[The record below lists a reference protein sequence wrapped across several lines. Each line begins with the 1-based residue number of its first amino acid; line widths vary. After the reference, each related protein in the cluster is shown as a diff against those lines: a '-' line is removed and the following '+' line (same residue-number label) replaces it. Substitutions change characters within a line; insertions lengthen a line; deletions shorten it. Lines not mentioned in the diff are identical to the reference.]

1 MKMKGKKRVV
11 GVICVVVVLL
21 VTVIP
26 FSISAVL
33 YEMTFGRYETQEP
46 YLRDISEFDGL
57 EVEQVSFQSKEGNEL
72 AGYLYTHQG
81 SQSYEGIIV
90 LAHGLGGGGQ
100 NSYMDVAHYFTSNG
114 FLVFA
119 YDATG
124 NDNSEGKSVRGI
136 PQGVEDLEQAIA
148 YIKTDAKL
156 KEYPICLFGHSWG
169 GYSVANVLSFCPEI
183 KAVVSCSGFHR
194 SSDLIEAQGR
204 QMVGGVI
211 NILLPYVRL
220 YEKIKFGAYA
230 DTTAMEGF
238 EQSDAAVYIV
248 HSQDDTTVLPE
259 YGYDLYQQKYA
270 NDPRFQFCLFEESG
284 HNFVYYSDEAREY
297 VARFNEAFSEYFETH
312 ELTEETRVE
321 YIHENMDKQQAFAL
335 NEELF
340 ADFLEFYRNSIVS

>member
-11 GVICVVVVLL
+11 GVICVAAVLL
-21 VTVIP
+21 LTVIP
-26 FSISAVL
+26 FSVSAVL
-33 YEMTFGRYETQEP
+33 YETTFGRYETQEP
-46 YLRDISEFDGL
+46 YLRDISEFEGL
-57 EVEQVSFQSKEGNEL
+57 EVEKVSFQSKEGNGL

-114 FLVFA
+114 FLVFS

-136 PQGVEDLEQAIA
+136 PQGVEDLEQAIT
-148 YIKTDAKL
+148 YVKTDAKL

-183 KAVVSCSGFHR
+183 KAVVSCAGFHR

-220 YEKIKFGAYA
+220 YEKIKFGEYA
-230 DTTAMEGF
+230 DTTAIEGF
-238 EQSDAAVYIV
+238 EQSNAAVYIV

-270 NDPRFQFCLFEESG
+270 NDPRFQFCLFEDRG

-297 VARFNEAFSEYFETH
+297 VARFNEGFSEYFENH
-312 ELTEETRVE
+312 ELTEETKAE
-321 YIHENMDKQQAFAL
+321 YIHENMDKQQAFEL
-335 NEELF
+335 DEELF
-340 ADFLEFYRNSIVS
+340 ENFLEFYRNSIAS

>member
-1 MKMKGKKRVV
+1 MKGKKRLI

-21 VTVIP
+21 LTVIP
-26 FSISAVL
+26 FSVSAVL
-33 YEMTFGRYETQEP
+33 YEMTFGRYKTEEP

-72 AGYLYTHQG
+72 AGYIYTHKG
-81 SQSYEGIIV
+81 AQSYEGIIV
-90 LAHGLGGGGQ
+90 LAHGLGGGGH

-124 NDNSEGKSVRGI
+124 NDNSEGKSVRRI

-148 YIKTDAKL
+148 YVKTDAKL
-156 KEYPICLFGHSWG
+156 KEYPICLFAHSWG
-169 GYSVANVLSFCPEI
+169 GYSVANVLNFYPEI
-183 KAVVSCSGFHR
+183 EAVVSCSGFHR
-194 SSDLIEAQGR
+194 STDLIEAQGR
-204 QMVGGVI
+204 QMVGDVI

-220 YEKIKFGAYA
+220 YEKIKFGEYA

-238 EQSDAAVYIV
+238 ETSDAAVYIV
-248 HSQDDTTVLPE
+248 HSQDDATVLPE

-270 NDPRFQFCLFEESG
+270 NNPRFRFCLFEDSG

-297 VARFNEAFSEYFETH
+297 VAQFNENFSEYFETH
-312 ELTEETRVE
+312 ELTAETRVE
-321 YIHENMDKQQAFAL
+321 YIRENMDKQQAFEL

-340 ADFLEFYRNSIVS
+340 ADFLEFYRSAIAS